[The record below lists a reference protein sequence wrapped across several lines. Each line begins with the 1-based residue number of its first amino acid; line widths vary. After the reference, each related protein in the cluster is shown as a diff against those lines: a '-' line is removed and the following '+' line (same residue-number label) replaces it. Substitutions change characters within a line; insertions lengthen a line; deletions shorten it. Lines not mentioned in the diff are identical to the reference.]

1 MRRATSM
8 LRSVAVAVAATGV
21 GCLLVLTLLPSHAR
35 PWPTEAKTT
44 GTPGGGPAH
53 ADVLGQDGP
62 AAHVANAGLG
72 AATAE
77 RPEHRQAKHTRPR
90 HAQPRHGHPR
100 RTARNLRIEVTAL
113 QPGLS
118 FRGNGSFSVDWKN
131 NTGREVDVW
140 LTVRT
145 RGHRMQRLGLVA
157 PRAGAGAVGEALV
170 TLPQVAPGR
179 GYALEVAADDGIAH
193 AYSTA
198 FAVTG

>member
-53 ADVLGQDGP
+53 ADVTGQDGS
-62 AAHVANAGLG
+62 AAHVAAAGLG

-77 RPEHRQAKHTRPR
+77 RHEHRQAKP
-90 HAQPRHGHPR
+90 AQPKHSHSK
-100 RTARNLRIEVTAL
+100 RTARNPRIEVTAL

-131 NTGREVDVW
+131 NTGHEVDVW

-157 PRAGAGAVGEALV
+157 PRAGAGAIGEALV

-179 GYALEVAADDGIAH
+179 GYALEVAADDDIAH